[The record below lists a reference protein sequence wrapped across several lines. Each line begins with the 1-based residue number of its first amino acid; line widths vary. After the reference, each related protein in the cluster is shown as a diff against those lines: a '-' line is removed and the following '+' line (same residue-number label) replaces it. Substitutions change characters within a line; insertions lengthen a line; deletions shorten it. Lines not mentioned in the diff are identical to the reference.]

1 MYIYIYMNMYVYIY
15 EWWMIKFS
23 SGAVKKFFF
32 SPGSGFQARKRR
44 VWGRGKLV
52 KWALLWAGHDERA
65 QCSSPPG
72 GRLHTVL
79 SSREK
84 VSNTHPPKPHTHKI
98 LYMHICDRIH
108 TVISF
113 LFFFLF
119 LTFFF
124 LFLFFVIKVIM
135 HVDAQL
141 QQSDRQTDRQ
151 TRQTDRYRIRRQ
163 IDWLKEEDSS
173 VWFFIVWLAWNKI
186 GNAKRNTVVWCF
198 LFLLTLVCVFGV
210 LSQSR
215 NACRRIVR

>member
-1 MYIYIYMNMYVYIY
+1 MSRTR
-15 EWWMIKFS
+15 WAR
-23 SGAVKKFFF
+23 AVLQP
-32 SPGSGFQARKRR
+32 SRR
-44 VWGRGKLV
+44 TLTHCII
-52 KWALLWAGHDERA
+52 L
-65 QCSSPPG
+65 P
-72 GRLHTVL
+72 
-79 SSREK
+79 REGEQY
-84 VSNTHPPKPHTHKI
+84 TPPKTTHTQNIIHA
-98 LYMHICDRIH
+98 YMWSHSYCYFF
-108 TVISF
+108 SF
-113 LFFFLF
+113 LFSFPY
-119 LTFFF
+119 FFF

>member
-1 MYIYIYMNMYVYIY
+1 MQLKNSSFLLDPDFRLENDVFGDEGNSLSELSYEPDTMSARSAPALPEDAYTLYYPPERRWAIHTPQNHTHTKYYTCIYVIAFILLFLF
-15 EWWMIKFS
+15 FS
-23 SGAVKKFFF
+23 FFF
-32 SPGSGFQARKRR
+32 S
-44 VWGRGKLV
+44 
-52 KWALLWAGHDERA
+52 LL
-65 QCSSPPG
+65 
-72 GRLHTVL
+72 
-79 SSREK
+79 
-84 VSNTHPPKPHTHKI
+84 
-98 LYMHICDRIH
+98 
-108 TVISF
+108 
-113 LFFFLF
+113 
-119 LTFFF
+119 FF